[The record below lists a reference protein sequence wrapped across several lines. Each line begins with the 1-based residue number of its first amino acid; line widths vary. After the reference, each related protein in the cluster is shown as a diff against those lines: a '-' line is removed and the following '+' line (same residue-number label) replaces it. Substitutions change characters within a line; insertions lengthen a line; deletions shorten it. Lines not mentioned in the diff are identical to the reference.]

1 MKEPRERRT
10 IRVHPQER
18 LCWRAAV
25 ELGDEGKSISR
36 FVAES
41 AVAEAKKSLE
51 TGEVPPKTWY
61 EENLPLKENR
71 FFSLFLTASEESLIL
86 RATKKAEI
94 GFSDFVRR
102 AASNHSPYSISVTS

>member
-10 IRVHPQER
+10 IRVHPKER
-18 LCWRAAV
+18 ASWRAAV
-25 ELGDEGKSISR
+25 ELDDEKKSISR

-41 AVAEAKKSLE
+41 AVTEAKRVLE
-51 TGEVPPKTWY
+51 TGEAPPQTWF
-61 EENLPLKENR
+61 ENLPLKENR

-86 RATKKAEI
+86 RAAKKAEI

-102 AASNHSPYSISVTS
+102 AASNHSPYAIAEAT